1 MTGVCTPFVWRS
13 DYLTTLCCR
22 FCRGT
27 SQGTSSATETVI
39 SVAGGVKQRAYPA
52 CTVALSV
59 AWRTSPSRGL
69 SWLLAKGYACW
80 GFVRVRLAAGRPGV
94 VNAW

>member
-13 DYLTTLCCR
+13 DYLTTL
-22 FCRGT
+22 
-27 SQGTSSATETVI
+27 I

-80 GFVRVRLAAGRPGV
+80 GSVRVRLAAGRPGV